1 MFNHIL
7 SVNWLTDLLC
17 GCVKSLS
24 TVILLT
30 DENQLHI
37 LVNNA
42 GVMFVPY
49 SETEDGFEMTMG
61 VNHLGKFVS
70 LTALLQS

>member
-1 MFNHIL
+1 M
-7 SVNWLTDLLC
+7 T
-17 GCVKSLS
+17 VKSLR

-49 SETEDGFEMTMG
+49 SETEDSFEMTMG
-61 VNHLGKFVS
+61 VNHLGKLVS
-70 LTALLQS
+70 